1 MFYRI
6 VSKVRT
12 SKKKF
17 GIKNVSVQ
25 SACNMSFNKWQARIH
40 NYESCPSKRCL
51 LMTKHYITGD
61 VYYYTYSFTVAVGY
75 NANTTY
81 EEYRSRHSE
90 YECDKCEHQANRSYQ
105 RMFVR
110 GYKQF
115 ITFLCDECFAR
126 LFQK

>member
-1 MFYRI
+1 
-6 VSKVRT
+6 
-12 SKKKF
+12 
-17 GIKNVSVQ
+17 
-25 SACNMSFNKWQARIH
+25 
-40 NYESCPSKRCL
+40 
-51 LMTKHYITGD
+51 MTKHYITGD

-115 ITFLCDECFAR
+115 ITFLCEFSDSSNQAKDCIIDLKNENKMAED
-126 LFQK
+126 QI